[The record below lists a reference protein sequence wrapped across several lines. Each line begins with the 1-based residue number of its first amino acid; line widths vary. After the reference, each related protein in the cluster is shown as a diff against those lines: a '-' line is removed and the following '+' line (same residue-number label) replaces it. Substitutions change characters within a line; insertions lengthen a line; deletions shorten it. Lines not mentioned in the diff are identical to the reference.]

1 MDQPLQP
8 ARNSPKEDVALRYG
22 IRAFPTKIIVDPEG
36 RIAEIFV
43 GERPGFTETM
53 DRLLK

>member
-1 MDQPLQP
+1 MKPVRLLLT
-8 ARNSPKEDVALRYG
+8 AV
-22 IRAFPTKIIVDPEG
+22 AFPTKVIVDPEG